1 MGHPPLRLDKLR
13 APTIYRTYLS
23 LVQINYANYA
33 RWINIAKWRLRSKK
47 KKRRR
52 KGKRKKETRTGAED
66 PREILQP
73 IIYANQINIPARIS

>member
-23 LVQINYANYA
+23 LVQINYANYV

-47 KKRRR
+47 KKE
-52 KGKRKKETRTGAED
+52 KKREKEKRN
-66 PREILQP
+66 
-73 IIYANQINIPARIS
+73 ANRCRGSPGDSATDNICKSN